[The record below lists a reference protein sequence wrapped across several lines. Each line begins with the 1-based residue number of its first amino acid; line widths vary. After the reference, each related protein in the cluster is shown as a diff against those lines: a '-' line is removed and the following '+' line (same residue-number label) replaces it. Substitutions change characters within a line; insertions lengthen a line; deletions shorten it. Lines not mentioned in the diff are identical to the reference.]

1 MPDKAFFI
9 GNHLALDFLNSIAA
23 PRGEPIESMS
33 DGAAYMAWLTDAQLL
48 HPSETEALLDRFGR
62 PALDRVASE
71 ARDLRAWFRQVI
83 TKPAGP
89 HARGRAAEELDKL
102 NQILAMDCSYRQ
114 LEESDRRLVLRER
127 REFTRVRQLLVPVAL
142 SIAELVIDSGQSL
155 VKRCANPNCTL
166 WFYDRTKAH
175 RRLFCSASVCGNR
188 AKVAAFRERQR
199 QSK

>member
-23 PRGEPIESMS
+23 PRGEPIESIS

-89 HARGRAAEELDKL
+89 HARGRAAEELDRL

-127 REFTRVRQLLVPVAL
+127 REFTRVRQLLDCGTGDRWRSIIGQAL
-142 SIAELVIDSGQSL
+142 REPELYPLVLRSHQSTSTVVL
-155 VKRCANPNCTL
+155 QCVGVR
-166 WFYDRTKAH
+166 
-175 RRLFCSASVCGNR
+175 
-188 AKVAAFRERQR
+188 
-199 QSK
+199 

>member
-1 MPDKAFFI
+1 M
-9 GNHLALDFLNSIAA
+9 
-23 PRGEPIESMS
+23 
-33 DGAAYMAWLTDAQLL
+33 
-48 HPSETEALLDRFGR
+48 
-62 PALDRVASE
+62 DRVASE

-83 TKPAGP
+83 TKPAVR
-89 HARGRAAEELDKL
+89 HARGRAAEELEKL

-142 SIAELVIDSGQSL
+142 SIAELVIDGGQSL
-155 VKRCANPNCTL
+155 VKRCANPSCTL
-166 WFYDRTKAH
+166 WFYDRTKSH